1 MNLHHVGIAVADLS
15 TAAQPYLQLGYVL
28 EASGEVESQGVAIY
42 MLQAPEQDAGRLEL
56 LSPSRPDSP
65 IAKFLQK
72 RGPGLHHLAFGCKEI
87 ATELRRL
94 EAEGV
99 PLIDITPRPGFGG
112 HLVAFIHPKWAGG
125 VLVELVEG
133 H

>member
-1 MNLHHVGIAVADLS
+1 
-15 TAAQPYLQLGYVL
+15 
-28 EASGEVESQGVAIY
+28 
-42 MLQAPEQDAGRLEL
+42 
-56 LSPSRPDSP
+56 
-65 IAKFLQK
+65 
-72 RGPGLHHLAFGCKEI
+72 
-87 ATELRRL
+87 
-94 EAEGV
+94 V